1 MRARRILLATALLIC
16 SLSLLV
22 GCSVKPK
29 SFTAEEMTVTL
40 TSRFREVK
48 QTGCT
53 AMFSSRKEVVF
64 VFRESIS
71 SLADKGITEAST
83 LKEYAAVIIANNSL
97 SDVTVEE
104 SDSLT
109 YFTYEKEGDGKP
121 FRYLAVVYKS
131 TNAFWL
137 VQFAAEAD
145 AFQQQNFI
153 AYAQSVAFEE

>member
-1 MRARRILLATALLIC
+1 MRARRCLFSVLLLIC

-22 GCSVKPK
+22 GCAVKPK
-29 SFTAEEMTVTL
+29 VFAAEEMHMTL
-40 TSRFREVK
+40 TSRFREVE

-53 AMFSSRKEVVF
+53 AMFSSRGEVVF

-71 SLADKGITEAST
+71 SLSDKGIDASSS
-83 LKEYAAVIIANNSL
+83 LSDYAAVIIQNNGL
-97 SDVTVEE
+97 SDVNVEE

-109 YFTYEKEGDGKP
+109 CFTYEKEGDGKP
-121 FRYLAVVYKS
+121 FRYLAVVYRS
-131 TNAFWL
+131 TDAFWL

-145 AFQQQNFI
+145 AFQRETFI